1 MFKLLYTTKDKTK
14 NDELVNVINSGI
26 QNLNKEIEK
35 MSEDE
40 KRIEKPDEILK
51 IVEDI
56 LNFNKQ
62 NQQGKSFKILTPN
75 QMLSRLPITLA
86 QLKAGN
92 NSEKLKNEIRQLLYS
107 LYRSENMTKQVYN
120 NLLNYI

>member
-14 NDELVNVINSGI
+14 NYELVNVINSRI
-26 QNLNKEIEK
+26 QDLNKEIEK

-40 KRIEKPDEILK
+40 KKIEKLDEILK

-62 NQQGKSFKILTPN
+62 NQQGTGVKI
-75 QMLSRLPITLA
+75 
-86 QLKAGN
+86 
-92 NSEKLKNEIRQLLYS
+92 YH
-107 LYRSENMTKQVYN
+107 
-120 NLLNYI
+120 